1 MFPLVQTFPQDCLVY
16 IRVPE
21 KKNGMNYPCTCFL
34 VVWLHKV
41 LDLAVSVRLKRPA
54 DKKAEESVHF
64 GPSSCGQIV
73 IEEVAFDSDPS
84 ITLLD
89 SAGESH
95 LSIKPGPETESMM
108 IGSVKRIEA
117 KGWGNA
123 LLNET
128 FKELGYQASQR
139 KFMAR
144 ELQLV
149 SVAFTQIIAHHLV
162 KDDFRQSLAG
172 IHVDKTSEALSP
184 TNFRY
189 PVDAER
195 LIKSFKF

>member
-1 MFPLVQTFPQDCLVY
+1 
-16 IRVPE
+16 
-21 KKNGMNYPCTCFL
+21 
-34 VVWLHKV
+34 
-41 LDLAVSVRLKRPA
+41 
-54 DKKAEESVHF
+54 
-64 GPSSCGQIV
+64 
-73 IEEVAFDSDPS
+73 
-84 ITLLD
+84 
-89 SAGESH
+89 
-95 LSIKPGPETESMM
+95 M
-108 IGSVKRIEA
+108 IGSVKRIQA

-184 TNFRY
+184 TNFLY
-189 PVDAER
+189 PVDTER
-195 LIKSFKF
+195 LIKIFKFLFDNPGISQEDVNTFLTSTLRRPWTTVFRPRPLLKQFHEWRVNSPTIIFRGRGNIFCRSASVQRILDSFGSYRKPEGAQGSGVLWCVCK

>member
-1 MFPLVQTFPQDCLVY
+1 MFPLIQTFPQDHLVY

-34 VVWLHKV
+34 VVWLQKV

-64 GPSSCGQIV
+64 GPSSCGQII

-95 LSIKPGPETESMM
+95 LSIKPGPGEHDD
-108 IGSVKRIEA
+108 
-117 KGWGNA
+117 W
-123 LLNET
+123 
-128 FKELGYQASQR
+128 FSQTNSSER
-139 KFMAR
+139 MGKC
-144 ELQLV
+144 
-149 SVAFTQIIAHHLV
+149 IA
-162 KDDFRQSLAG
+162 Q
-172 IHVDKTSEALSP
+172 
-184 TNFRY
+184 
-189 PVDAER
+189 
-195 LIKSFKF
+195 